1 MIDYQIIEKFH
12 QGMCLDAYK
21 VFGAHFECVN
31 SINGVRFTVWAPAA
45 VSVSVIGEF
54 NDWDGQANVM
64 QRTEKD
70 GSIWTAFVEGVH
82 EFEMYKYRI
91 QTRDGR
97 TVERSDPYAF
107 YSELRPGT
115 ASKVY
120 DIEKFPWND
129 GQWMQYRTRN
139 FDRALNIYEAH
150 MGSWKL
156 KKEATE
162 EEDGEFFSYE
172 EMVEQLIPYV
182 KEMGYTHIELMPL
195 AEHPFDGSWGYQVT
209 GYFSATS
216 RYGNPKQ
223 LMHFI
228 ECCHQEGIGVIM
240 DFVPAHFVKDAHGLY
255 EFDGSCLYGYPD
267 DYRRYSEW
275 DTVYFDLGRE
285 EIRSF
290 MMSSVDFWMRY
301 FHMDGIRFDAVSNL
315 IFWKGNKNL
324 GLNDGAVDF
333 MKRCNYHTHE
343 QFPTVMTIAEDS
355 SDYPNVTKPT
365 VEGGLGFDYKWDL
378 GWMNDT
384 LKYMGRDP
392 IYRQYH
398 HNDFTFSMAY
408 FYSEKFILPFSH
420 DEVVHGKGT
429 IIDKIHG
436 DFDAKFAQLK
446 TLYVYMMTHP
456 GKKLNFM
463 GNELGEFKEWDEK
476 KALGW
481 NILKY
486 PAHDAFH
493 HFIKDLNH
501 LYKQSNMLY
510 TMDYQYEGFKW
521 MMVDNNTQSLFGY
534 TRQDAGDNTML
545 VVMNFT
551 PNKHEGLRMPV
562 PIPGFYREV
571 LNTDR
576 DIYGGANML
585 NEKVLE
591 SEEVACIKE
600 EDSIVMNLGSF
611 AAAVFVLDKK
621 KERKKAKKKVAAKKK
636 ESTGEKKSKE
646 KKETVKKEAEKKTKT
661 EKKKTSSSVKKTK
674 ADEN

>member
-1 MIDYQIIEKFH
+1 MIDHKIVEKFH
-12 QGMCLDAYK
+12 QGMSLEAYQ

-31 SINGVRFTVWAPAA
+31 SVNGVRFTVWAPAA

-54 NDWDGQANVM
+54 NDWDGQENIM
-64 QRTEKD
+64 HRYEKD
-70 GSIWTAFVEGVH
+70 GSIWTVFIEGVQ
-82 EFEMYKYRI
+82 EFDMYKYRI

-97 TVERSDPYAF
+97 IVERADPYAF

-129 GQWMQYRTRN
+129 GAWMNQRTRN
-139 FDRALNIYEAH
+139 FDRPMNIYEAH

-156 KKEATE
+156 KKEATDK
-162 EEDGEFFSYE
+162 EDGEFYSYE
-172 EMVEQLIPYV
+172 EMTKLLIPYV

-195 AEHPFDGSWGYQVT
+195 AEHPFDGSWGYQQT

-228 ECCHQEGIGVIM
+228 EVAHNEGIGVIM

-285 EIRSF
+285 EVRSF

-324 GLNDGAVDF
+324 GMNDGAVAF
-333 MKRCNYHTHE
+333 MKRCNYHIHE

-355 SDYPNVTKPT
+355 SDFPNVTKPT

-384 LKYMGRDP
+384 LKYLGRDP

-408 FYSEKFILPFSH
+408 FYSERFILPFSH

-429 IIDKIHG
+429 IIDKIFG
-436 DFDAKFAQLK
+436 NFEDKFAQLK
-446 TLYVYMMTHP
+446 TLYIYMMTHP

-463 GNELGEFKEWDEK
+463 GNELAEFKEWDEK

-481 NILKY
+481 NILQY
-486 PAHDAFH
+486 PAHDAFY
-493 HFIKDLNH
+493 HFTKDLNH
-501 LYKQSNMLY
+501 LYSQNNMCYAL
-510 TMDYQYEGFKW
+510 DYSFDGFKW

-534 TRQDAGDNTML
+534 VRKDGGNNVML
-545 VVMNFT
+545 VVLNFT
-551 PNKHEGLRMPV
+551 PNTHEKLQMPV
-562 PIPGFYREV
+562 PVPGFYREI
-571 LNTDR
+571 LNTDK
-576 DIYGGANML
+576 DIYGGKNVL
-585 NEKVLE
+585 NPDLLE
-591 SEEVACIKE
+591 SVEEPCLQE
-600 EDSIVMNLGSF
+600 EDYISINLGSF
-611 AAAVFVLDKK
+611 AGAVFVLEKTKPHTKK
-621 KERKKAKKKVAAKKK
+621 VVKAKAPKKVESKKAKKETKKV
-636 ESTGEKKSKE
+636 TKSK
-646 KKETVKKEAEKKTKT
+646 TKKTK
-661 EKKKTSSSVKKTK
+661 
-674 ADEN
+674 

>member
-1 MIDYQIIEKFH
+1 MINDQIIEKFH

-31 SINGVRFTVWAPAA
+31 SMNGVRFTLWAPNA
-45 VSVSVIGEF
+45 VSCSVIGEF
-54 NDWDGQANVM
+54 NDWDGQANLM
-64 QRTEKD
+64 KRYEKD
-70 GSIWTAFVEGVH
+70 GSIWTVFIEGVH

-97 TVERSDPYAF
+97 IVERSDPYAF

-129 GQWMQYRTRN
+129 GQWMQYRSRN

-162 EEDGEFFSYE
+162 KEDGEFFSYE
-172 EMVEQLIPYV
+172 EMVDELIPYV

-223 LMHFI
+223 LMRFI
-228 ECCHQEGIGVIM
+228 ESCHQEGIGVIM

-285 EIRSF
+285 EVRSF
-290 MMSSVDFWMRY
+290 MMSSVEFWLRY

-333 MKRCNYHTHE
+333 MKRCNYHIHE
-343 QFPTVMTIAEDS
+343 LFPTVMTIAEDS

-365 VEGGLGFDYKWDL
+365 VAGGLGFDYKWDL

-408 FYSEKFILPFSH
+408 FYSERFILPFSH
-420 DEVVHGKGT
+420 DEVVHGKRT

-446 TLYVYMMTHP
+446 TLYIYMMTHP

-463 GNELGEFKEWDEK
+463 GNELAEFKEWDEK

-481 NILKY
+481 NILQY

-493 HFIKDLNH
+493 EFIKKLNH
-501 LYKQSNMLY
+501 IYKENDMLF
-510 TMDYQYEGFKW
+510 TLDYQYQGFKW

-534 TRQDAGDNTML
+534 VRQDAGDNVML

-551 PNKHEGLRMPV
+551 PNQHHGLRMPV
-562 PIPGFYREV
+562 PVPGFYREI
-571 LNTDR
+571 LNTDQ
-576 DIYGGANML
+576 DIYGGHNVL
-585 NEKVLE
+585 NTSLLE
-591 SEEVACIKE
+591 SEEEACLNEK
-600 EDSIVMNLGSF
+600 DSIVMDLGSF
-611 AAAVFVLDKK
+611 ASCIFVLDKK
-621 KERKKAKKKVAAKKK
+621 KEPKKAKKK
-636 ESTGEKKSKE
+636 
-646 KKETVKKEAEKKTKT
+646 AEKKKKSDSKKENSTKQKNKS
-661 EKKKTSSSVKKTK
+661 ESKKSSKKAGK
-674 ADEN
+674 AKA